1 MRPRRCVLVFAKLP
15 RAGRVKTRLLG
26 DLSPS
31 RAADLAVAFLDDL
44 AQRLANQSFDL
55 RLAWALEPG
64 DPVPAPTA
72 PTAPTAIIQRGA
84 DLGERMSTAF
94 DEAFATY
101 DQVAIVG
108 ADLPDLSPAT
118 CLEAFAAL
126 DRGAEIVLGPA
137 TDGGYYLIAADAP
150 PPTELFAGI
159 AWGGDGVLAATRAR
173 CVERGLA
180 VALLAPADDVD
191 TPADLARLAARL
203 VAAPELCP
211 RTYAL
216 LGAWGRLPR
225 PPQAAAV
232 AVGSP

>member
-1 MRPRRCVLVFAKLP
+1 MRLRRCVLVFAKLP

-31 RAADLAVAFLDDL
+31 RAADLAAAFLDDL
-44 AQRLANQSFDL
+44 AQRLASQPFDL

-64 DPVPAPTA
+64 DPAPAA
-72 PTAPTAIIQRGA
+72 AAILQRGA
-84 DLGERMSTAF
+84 DLGERMANAF
-94 DEAFATY
+94 GDAFAAY

-137 TDGGYYLIAADAP
+137 TDGGYYLIAAAAP

-159 AWGGDGVLAATRAR
+159 AWGGDGVLAATRER
-173 CVERGLA
+173 CAERGLA

-203 VAAPELCP
+203 AAAPELCP
-211 RTYAL
+211 RTFAL
-216 LGAWGRLPR
+216 LGAWGRLPH
-225 PPQAAAV
+225 PPPAATMPV
-232 AVGSP
+232 AAP